1 MKKIGIIGSRRRDSL
16 EDMELCRKIFN
27 EVYEDGDIIVS
38 GHCPRGGD
46 KFAEVF
52 AKELN
57 LTEENG
63 KLVLYRPDWEEHGRA
78 AGFVR
83 NTFIAEDSDII
94 IAVVAQDRTGGTE
107 DTIKKA
113 IKLNKKIILVPQ
125 VPNKKTWQCICG
137 KINGANEWCN
147 CDE

>member
-1 MKKIGIIGSRRRDSL
+1 MKKIGIIGSRRRDSA
-16 EDMELCRKIFN
+16 EDMELCRKVFN
-27 EVYEDGDIIVS
+27 ELYEDGDIIVS

-46 KFAEVF
+46 RFAEVF

-57 LTEENG
+57 LTEKNG
-63 KLVLYRPDWEEHGRA
+63 KLILHRPDWEANGKA

-94 IAVVAQDRTGGTE
+94 IAVVAADRTGGTE

-113 IKLNKKIILVPQ
+113 IKMNKKIILVPQ
-125 VPNKKTWQCICG
+125 INNNEIWTCICG
-137 KINGANEWCN
+137 KTNKKNQWCN
-147 CDE
+147 C